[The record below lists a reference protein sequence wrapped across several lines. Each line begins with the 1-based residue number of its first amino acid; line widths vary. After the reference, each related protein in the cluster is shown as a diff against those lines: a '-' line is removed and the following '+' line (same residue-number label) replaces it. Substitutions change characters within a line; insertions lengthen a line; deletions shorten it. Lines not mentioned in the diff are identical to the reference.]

1 MQSPEDIQ
9 NAARK
14 LVEIYNEDLDQCL
27 GSELIQ
33 FADFA
38 QMFKDEEG
46 DDIGREQFMYRL
58 IKNKRIKGSFSN
70 VEIALCMYLVMMV
83 TNCSAERSFSEMKII
98 KNRLRTSMTHERL
111 NNLAVMS
118 VEHDILREVDSD
130 ELIEDFAS
138 CKARKV
144 PTR

>member
-1 MQSPEDIQ
+1 MSYSARDLVFGGKLELQSPEDIQ

-58 IKNKRIKGSFSN
+58 IIDKRIKGSFPN
-70 VEIALCMYLVMMV
+70 VEIALRMYLVLMV
-83 TNCSAERSFSEMKII
+83 TNCSAERSFFQ
-98 KNRLRTSMTHERL
+98 
-111 NNLAVMS
+111 
-118 VEHDILREVDSD
+118 D
-130 ELIEDFAS
+130 ENHQE
-138 CKARKV
+138 
-144 PTR
+144 